1 MSRRRTAKVRKIQPD
16 RKYKSEIISKS
27 INYVM
32 KNGKKA
38 VAEKMFYKALEKAEH
53 EMKLSGLDIF
63 NEALTNVAPT
73 VELRSCRVGGVN
85 YQVPVPIKGARSNA
99 IGIKWLIDAAMK
111 RKGMCFQER
120 LYLEI
125 MDARA
130 KRGAAYKKC
139 EDNYKMAESNR
150 AFAHFRFF
158 GSDNRQ

>member
-1 MSRRRTAKVRKIQPD
+1 MSRRRQAKKREIQPD
-16 RKYKSEIISKS
+16 RKYNSVVISKL

-32 KNGKKA
+32 KSGKKS
-38 VAEKMFYKALEKAEH
+38 VAEKLIYEALEKAEY
-53 EMKLSGLDIF
+53 EIKTPGLDVF
-63 NEALTNVAPT
+63 NEALTNIAPT

-85 YQVPVPIKGARSNA
+85 YQVPVPIKGVRSNA
-99 IGIKWLIDAAMK
+99 IGIKWLIEAAMK
-111 RKGMCFQER
+111 RKGISAKER

-130 KRGAAYKKC
+130 KRGTAYKKC

-158 GSDNRQ
+158 GSDNR